1 MNKFCRDI
9 LLFLLALLPDVL
21 KQEKISPD
29 ILKKMLVFEDAFNV
43 FYFGVYL
50 VAYETNMN
58 IKCLI
63 DKRDFKDEK
72 SNSLQE
78 LACFYLYKND

>member
-1 MNKFCRDI
+1 M
-9 LLFLLALLPDVL
+9 
-21 KQEKISPD
+21 
-29 ILKKMLVFEDAFNV
+29 FNV